1 VPEPNVPGAQ
11 QAKSLLRKNIEALWT
26 GQRSVDEALRT
37 TRRQVDQ
44 EVSRSW

>member
-26 GQRSVDEALRT
+26 GQQSVDESLRT
-37 TRRQVDQ
+37 IRRQVDQ